1 MNEEWI
7 NFSEKPRQ
15 RGRIIGLEN
24 NSNEVNPRIK
34 HIQEYR
40 GERKKLKIIK
50 IVLPVFASAPPQSIF
65 TLTGINSSFNHFTK
79 I

>member
-1 MNEEWI
+1 MKNVG
-7 NFSEKPRQ
+7 K

-40 GERKKLKIIK
+40 AERKKKNLKIIK
-50 IVLPVFASAPPQSIF
+50 IVLLVLASAPPQSTF
-65 TLTGINSSFNHFTK
+65 TLTGINNRFNHFTK